1 MPPPVPPP
9 HHRSGGLSDE
19 SEGLHIA
26 SYASRPRLPQGQA
39 FQPFSPGPALVAGGT
54 AFTLG
59 LGPVTFSLCWRR
71 EEGVQA
77 YAAGALVKFSAYL
90 HSPRPSLGSSFPL
103 A

>member
-54 AFTLG
+54 AFTLA
-59 LGPVTFSLCWRR
+59 LTPVTFSLCWRR
-71 EEGVQA
+71 EEGG
-77 YAAGALVKFSAYL
+77 AGL
-90 HSPRPSLGSSFPL
+90 RCRGPSQVLCLLTLP
-103 A
+103 

>member
-39 FQPFSPGPALVAGGT
+39 FQPFSPGPALLAGGT
-54 AFTLG
+54 AFTLA
-59 LGPVTFSLCWRR
+59 LGPVTFSFCQRK
-71 EEGVQA
+71 EEG
-77 YAAGALVKFSAYL
+77 
-90 HSPRPSLGSSFPL
+90 P
-103 A
+103 